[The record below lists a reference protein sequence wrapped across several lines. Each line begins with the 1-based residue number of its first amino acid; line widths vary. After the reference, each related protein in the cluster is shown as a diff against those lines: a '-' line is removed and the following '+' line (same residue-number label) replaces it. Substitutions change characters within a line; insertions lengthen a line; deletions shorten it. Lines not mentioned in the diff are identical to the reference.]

1 MRAGFPEHLCTSGTE
16 PRYYLNQDFFNTL
29 SLALSQPF
37 ATSLHLFP
45 SVLFSLICPFT
56 LFLSL
61 SLALYVSPSF
71 QLSLSLFHSLCRSHS
86 ISPLFLTLCLSLS
99 ISIQGCQFLGI

>member
-61 SLALYVSPSF
+61 SLALYVSPTHF
-71 QLSLSLFHSLCRSHS
+71 NSLFPSFTHSVVLTPFLPSF
-86 ISPLFLTLCLSLS
+86 SPSAFPSPSPSKSDNC
-99 ISIQGCQFLGI
+99 